1 MANSKNSTSK
11 ITKVQIRMYRVG
23 TGDFFMLLFKKGDK
37 VSFKMMI
44 DCGCIYSSKDDFLL
58 KLDDLDLLITNKVI
72 DLLVVTHEHADH
84 INGFEKCSD
93 LFDKYSFK
101 KVWFAWTEDD
111 KDPIANDYRANYS
124 KLGLGINKAT
134 EELKGLNDYYKILYS
149 NEVGGDFMLKGK
161 QQFIQSLTSLDDL
174 IPMKGLAINQPLPTM
189 VELLKNYK
197 IIKDDTVVKY
207 LEPGNVVDDLLGAEG
222 IRFYI
227 LGPPRNRVFLNKT
240 EAEEETFEK
249 REKKSTIDFSFLS
262 AIGATDTYG
271 SAATLP
277 FESEFEAAPDN
288 KGIQKVYKEGG
299 EWRKIDY
306 DWLYSAGALA
316 MRYERSINN
325 TSLALAIQFED
336 SERILLFTGDA
347 EIGNWESWYKDLE
360 WPVKINGRIVQKKA
374 DYFLNNTIFYKVG
387 HHLSQNGT
395 AKGKGIEM
403 MNNTDLT
410 SMASL
415 DFKKISTVWL
425 KTMPNDL
432 LGAELI
438 RKTKG
443 KLLFAGNHEEIL
455 KNIKTDRVTISQEH
469 LQTLN
474 DLNGKFKG
482 EVYIDW
488 VVEG

>member
-1 MANSKNSTSK
+1 MENSNNSTGK
-11 ITKVQIRMYRVG
+11 ITKIQIRMYRVG

-37 VSFKMMI
+37 VSYKMMI
-44 DCGCIYSSKDDFLL
+44 DCGCINSGKDDFLP
-58 KLDDLDLLITNKVI
+58 KLNDLDLLTNKVI
-72 DLLVVTHEHADH
+72 DLLIVTHEHTDH

-93 LFDKYSFK
+93 LFDKYTFK

-111 KDPIANDYRANYS
+111 NDPIANDYRANYS

-134 EELKGLNDYYKILYS
+134 EELKGLYGYYKTLYS
-149 NEVGGDFMLKGK
+149 NEVGGDLMLEGK

-174 IPMKGLAINQPLPTM
+174 IPLKGFAIGQPLPSMT
-189 VELLKNYK
+189 ELFRSYN
-197 IIKDDTVVKY
+197 IIKDDTVVEY
-207 LEPGNVVDDLLGAEG
+207 FEPGNVVDDILGAEG
-222 IRFYI
+222 IRFYV
-227 LGPPRNRVFLNKT
+227 LGPPRDRVFLNKT
-240 EAEEETFEK
+240 EAEGETFEQ

-262 AIGATDTYG
+262 AIGATETYG

-277 FESEFEAAPDN
+277 FEPEFEAAPDN
-288 KGIQKVYKEGG
+288 KGIQKVYREGG

-347 EIGNWESWYKDLE
+347 EIGNWESWHKDLE

-374 DYFLNNTIFYKVG
+374 DYFLNNTVFYKVG

-403 MNNTDLT
+403 MTNTDLT

-415 DFKKISTVWL
+415 DFKKINKGWL
-425 KTMPNDL
+425 STMPNDL

-443 KLLFAGNHEEIL
+443 KLLFAGDHERIME
-455 KNIKTDRVTISQEH
+455 NIKTDRVTVKKEH
-469 LQTLN
+469 EKTLIALN
-474 DLNGKFKG
+474 TKFNGKDFIEY
-482 EVYIDW
+482 EVQ
-488 VVEG
+488 G